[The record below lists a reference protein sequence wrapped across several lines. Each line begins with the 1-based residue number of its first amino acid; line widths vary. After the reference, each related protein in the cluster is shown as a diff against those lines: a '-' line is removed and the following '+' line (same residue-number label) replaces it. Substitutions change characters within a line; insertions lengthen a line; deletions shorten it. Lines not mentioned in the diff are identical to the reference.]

1 LTKDTVRTRLSP
13 TSPNSKKVSAMWA
26 RTVEAV
32 LGCWLAISPFIFRHA
47 AGDTYLW
54 AHDFIVATLVFLF
67 AVLSWWQP
75 TRHAHV
81 LNLLAGLWLIAGA
94 YAMAPS
100 PAPAAYQNHVMVGL
114 ILLIFAVVP
123 NDASLPS
130 QRWRNYYA
138 RQAGQAPAIG
148 GAPQQPTAG

>member
-1 LTKDTVRTRLSP
+1 
-13 TSPNSKKVSAMWA
+13 MWA

-47 AGDTYLW
+47 ADDTYLW
-54 AHDFIVATLVFLF
+54 AHDFILAALVFLF

-81 LNLLAGLWLIAGA
+81 LNLLTGLWLIGAA
-94 YAMAPS
+94 YALAPY

-114 ILLIFAVVP
+114 ALLVFAVVP

-130 QRWRNYYA
+130 QAWRDHYA
-138 RQAGQAPAIG
+138 HQAGQTSAQS
-148 GAPQQPTAG
+148 GAPQQPAPGG